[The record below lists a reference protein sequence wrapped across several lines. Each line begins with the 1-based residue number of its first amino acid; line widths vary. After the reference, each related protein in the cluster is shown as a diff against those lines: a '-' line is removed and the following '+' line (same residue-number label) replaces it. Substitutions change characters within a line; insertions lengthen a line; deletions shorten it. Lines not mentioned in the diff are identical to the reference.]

1 MLITLGILAGLTSAA
16 LGAAA
21 TWLLRREMDDTAA
34 RRAATGRHPS
44 TRQARPARP
53 QLLTFIPRP
62 RPGGPNDPRK
72 DGTR

>member
-1 MLITLGILAGLTSAA
+1 VLIALGILACLASAA
-16 LGAAA
+16 LGAAG
-21 TWLLRREMDDTAA
+21 TWLIGREARDTAA

-44 TRQARPARP
+44 TRQARP

-72 DGTR
+72 GGTR